1 MVYGAIDLHMRYS
14 QIRIIDAAGQVV
26 REQRVVT
33 SAERLVAVFTG
44 QGPMRILV
52 ETGTESEWVAQVLET
67 AGHEV
72 VVADPN
78 YAPMYGEIRRK
89 VKTDRR
95 DVAALAE
102 ANRRGWYRPTHR
114 VSAAQRGLR
123 QQLRSRRL
131 LVQMRSGTIALL
143 RSLLRQSGYR
153 LAPSSSER
161 MPRQLAQLQLPADL
175 AATIA
180 PLQRTVSTLTTEI
193 AAMDARLQTHAA
205 ADPIVRRLQTV
216 PGVGPV
222 VALTFRAFVDD
233 VARFSSAGQV
243 SAAIGLVPREDSSA
257 ERRHR
262 GHITKAG
269 PRELRSLLVQAAWAC
284 WRSSASAHL
293 RAWVERLAS
302 RRGKRIAV
310 VALARR
316 LSRILFALWRDQS
329 VFDAA
334 TLAAHKDGA
343 RERATRRGVSAFR
356 VAVAPTIVTEIATH
370 PAYCMRRR
378 LQHTEGSE
386 RE

>member
-14 QIRIIDAAGQVV
+14 QIRMIDGEGRVLT
-26 REQRVVT
+26 EQRVPT
-33 SAERLVAVFTG
+33 SPERLVAVFG
-44 QGPMRILV
+44 GHGAMRILL
-52 ETGTESEWVAQVLET
+52 ETGTESEWVAQALEA

-102 ANRRGWYRPTHR
+102 ANRRGWYRATHR
-114 VSAAQRGLR
+114 VSGPQRAVR
-123 QQLRSRRL
+123 QILRSRRQ
-131 LVQMRSGTIALL
+131 LVQMRSGTISLI
-143 RSLLRQSGYR
+143 RSLLRQWGYR
-153 LAPSSSER
+153 VARGSSER
-161 MPRQLAQLQLPADL
+161 MSARL
-175 AATIA
+175 AALVLPSGVTDTIA
-180 PLQRTVSTLTTEI
+180 PLRRMIETLTTEI
-193 AAMDARLQTHAA
+193 AEVDARLATQAQ
-205 ADPIVRRLQTV
+205 ADPIVRRLQSV

-233 VARFSSAGQV
+233 IGRFGRAGQV

-284 WRSSASAHL
+284 WRSRGSGTL
-293 RAWVERLAS
+293 RAWVERLAG

-329 VFDAA
+329 VFNAA
-334 TLAAHKDGA
+334 MLAAA
-343 RERATRRGVSAFR
+343 
-356 VAVAPTIVTEIATH
+356 
-370 PAYCMRRR
+370 
-378 LQHTEGSE
+378 
-386 RE
+386 

>member
-14 QIRIIDAAGQVV
+14 HIRIIDADGQVV
-26 REQRVVT
+26 REQRVMT
-33 SAERLVAVFTG
+33 SAERLVAVFSG
-44 QGPMRILV
+44 HGPMRILV
-52 ETGTESEWVAQVLET
+52 ETGTESEWVAQALET

-72 VVADPN
+72 IVADPN

-102 ANRRGWYRPTHR
+102 ANRRGWYRATHR
-114 VSAAQRGLR
+114 VSAAQRALR
-123 QQLRSRRL
+123 RTLRSRRL
-131 LVQMRSGTIALL
+131 LVQMRSGTIALI

-153 LAPSSSER
+153 LASGSSER
-161 MPRQLAQLQLPADL
+161 VPRRLAQLVLPADL
-175 AATIA
+175 AETIA
-180 PLQRTVSTLTTEI
+180 PLRRTVSTLTTEI
-193 AAMDARLQTHAA
+193 AEMNVRLQTQAD
-205 ADPIVRRLQTV
+205 ADPIVLRLQSV

-284 WRSSASAHL
+284 WRSKASATL

-302 RRGKRIAV
+302 RRGRRIAV

-316 LSRILFALWRDQS
+316 LSRILYALWRDQS

-334 TLAAHKDGA
+334 TLAAA
-343 RERATRRGVSAFR
+343 
-356 VAVAPTIVTEIATH
+356 
-370 PAYCMRRR
+370 
-378 LQHTEGSE
+378 
-386 RE
+386 

>member
-1 MVYGAIDLHMRYS
+1 MVYGAIDLHMRSS
-14 QIRIIDAAGQVV
+14 QIRIIDGDGQVV
-26 REQRVVT
+26 SDQRVMT
-33 SAERLVAVFTG
+33 SAERLVAVFREH
-44 QGPMRILV
+44 GPMRILV

-67 AGHEV
+67 AGHQV
-72 VVADPN
+72 IVADPN

-102 ANRRGWYRPTHR
+102 ANRRGWYRATHR
-114 VSAAQRGLR
+114 VSAAQRALR

-131 LVQMRSGTIALL
+131 LVQMRSSTIALI

-153 LAPSSSER
+153 LASGSSEHV
-161 MPRQLAQLQLPADL
+161 PRRLTQLALPAAL
-175 AATIA
+175 AATLA

-193 AAMDARLQTHAA
+193 AAIDAPLQAQAA
-205 ADPIVRRLQTV
+205 ADPIVQRLQSV

-233 VARFSSAGQV
+233 IGRFASASQV

-262 GHITKAG
+262 GSITKAG

-284 WRSSASAHL
+284 WRSRASASL
-293 RAWVERLAS
+293 RAWVDRLAG

-334 TLAAHKDGA
+334 TLAAA
-343 RERATRRGVSAFR
+343 
-356 VAVAPTIVTEIATH
+356 
-370 PAYCMRRR
+370 
-378 LQHTEGSE
+378 
-386 RE
+386 

>member
-14 QIRIIDAAGQVV
+14 QIRIVDAEGRVLQ
-26 REQRVVT
+26 EQRVPT
-33 SAERLVAVFTG
+33 SRERLVGVFSAH
-44 QGPMRILV
+44 GPMRILL
-52 ETGTESEWVAQVLET
+52 ETGTESEWVAQALEA
-67 AGHEV
+67 AGHAV
-72 VVADPN
+72 IVADPN

-102 ANRRGWYRPTHR
+102 ANRRGWYRATHR
-114 VSAAQRGLR
+114 VSSAQRAVR
-123 QQLRSRRL
+123 QVLRSRRR
-131 LVQMRSGTIALL
+131 LVQMRSGTIALI
-143 RSLLRQSGYR
+143 RSLLRQDGYR
-153 LAPSSSER
+153 LPASSSTR
-161 MPRQLAQLQLPADL
+161 VPGRLAALELPSAL
-175 AATIA
+175 RATIA
-180 PLQRTVSTLTTEI
+180 PLARMVETLTTEI
-193 AAMDARLQTHAA
+193 AEVDAGLAA
-205 ADPIVRRLQTV
+205 QAKADPIVERLQSV

-233 VARFSSAGQV
+233 VSRFATAGQV

-284 WRSSASAHL
+284 WRSQASGTL
-293 RAWVERLAS
+293 RAWVERLAG

-329 VFDAA
+329 VFAAA
-334 TLAAHKDGA
+334 TLAAA
-343 RERATRRGVSAFR
+343 
-356 VAVAPTIVTEIATH
+356 
-370 PAYCMRRR
+370 
-378 LQHTEGSE
+378 
-386 RE
+386 